1 MLSNVFFCRHHGAH
15 ERSRRCSEMHQ
26 QCWEAWETSG
36 ADQALLQGYCAL
48 PNCHDEARWVFDVL
62 LIRWDK
68 LWLVPDFD
76 ERFEA
81 FQLMTLLYHT
91 GYIGEFEIID
101 DHRAGKI
108 VVNLT
113 GRLNKVQVC
122 FLFPHLKRCC
132 SWYSVFL
139 LLYFEKYWLFVLQDC
154 WIKYKHLNSTL
165 KKLSHF
171 RFLEW
176 ERYLS
181 LYVHFVKGGFECD
194 CCFLSVW
201 RDQPT
206 FWSPA
211 QGPGEVAE
219 QPVAL

>member
-1 MLSNVFFCRHHGAH
+1 MIYSNSNIWFVYVWVHQIFERFFSRHLKRRFPIKLNLHNWLSGRIWLHSWCLNAFNCVFFCRHHGAH

-36 ADQALLQGYCAL
+36 PDQALLQGYCAL

-62 LIRWDK
+62 LIRLKIQIDK
-68 LWLVPDFD
+68 FWLVPDSD

-81 FQLMTLLYHT
+81 FQLMTVLYHT

-122 FLFPHLKRCC
+122 FLFPPL
-132 SWYSVFL
+132 
-139 LLYFEKYWLFVLQDC
+139 EKML
-154 WIKYKHLNSTL
+154 
-165 KKLSHF
+165 
-171 RFLEW
+171 
-176 ERYLS
+176 
-181 LYVHFVKGGFECD
+181 
-194 CCFLSVW
+194 
-201 RDQPT
+201 
-206 FWSPA
+206 
-211 QGPGEVAE
+211 
-219 QPVAL
+219 